1 MTATVE
7 TDYVFYAVCPDCAT
21 GSTTYATEEDA
32 QTWAA
37 THDAENHNEDDRTDA
52 DYDHYKESLRDK

>member
-1 MTATVE
+1 MSATVE

-21 GSTTYATEEDA
+21 GSTTYASEEDA

-37 THDAENHNEDDRTDA
+37 THDAENH
-52 DYDHYKESLRDK
+52 KDK